1 MQVDK
6 LTILLVLLTQSALEV
21 LPTDPSTVKIT
32 GSEEERRPDKTEES
46 LKQVDTRTRRR
57 QREAEEKDAR
67 WKEVIKDVM
76 IPLDLESAPLQIKTY
91 DALASGNQTLVY
103 FYDSSEEFAG
113 YLRFK
118 NTYDSL
124 QYVLGRCTTSESYV
138 TLDEGSKD
146 EVWTITKTE
155 EPSIRLNFNEVEV
168 FNLLLEETC
177 TDPEWRVYWTAD
189 VEKIMFPF
197 TMNRN
202 HQDKASRFYRV
213 YGEDLQSG
221 LPCTIVTS
229 INT

>member
-1 MQVDK
+1 M

-21 LPTDPSTVKIT
+21 LPTDSQAVKT
-32 GSEEERRPDKTEES
+32 TSSEEERRPDKTEES
-46 LKQVDTRTRRR
+46 LIQEDTRTRRR
-57 QREAEEKDAR
+57 QRDAEEKEGTR

-91 DALASGNQTLVY
+91 DALKSGNQTLVY
-103 FYDSSEEFAG
+103 FYTSSDKFAG
-113 YLRFK
+113 YIRFK

-155 EPSIRLNFNEVEV
+155 EPSIRLNFNDVEV
-168 FNLLLEETC
+168 FNLLLEDTSC

-189 VEKIMFPF
+189 VEKMMFPF

-213 YGEDLQSG
+213 YGEDLQSA
-221 LPCTIVTS
+221 LPCTIATS
-229 INT
+229 NT

>member
-1 MQVDK
+1 MQVNK
-6 LTILLVLLTQSALEV
+6 LTILLVLLIQSALEV
-21 LPTDPSTVKIT
+21 SPTDSSAVKSTD
-32 GSEEERRPDKTEES
+32 SEEEGRPDKTEES
-46 LKQVDTRTRRR
+46 LIQVDTRTRRR
-57 QREAEEKDAR
+57 LRDTEKEDAR

-103 FYDSSEEFAG
+103 FYDSSDEFAG

-118 NTYDSL
+118 NTYDSF
-124 QYVLGRCTTSESYV
+124 QYVLGRCTSSESYV
-138 TLDEGSKD
+138 SLDEGSKD

-155 EPSIRLNFNEVEV
+155 GPRIRLNFNDVEV
-168 FNLLLEETC
+168 FNLLLEDTC

-221 LPCTIVTS
+221 LPCSIVIS
-229 INT
+229 NT